1 MAKFKIDDAVTVWRG
16 KYKGREGR
24 ILAIDPNAT
33 DKDLAVILGHEG
45 QTVVEVG
52 DLSKHF
58 KDGTNSCARNAIKVG
73 DTVTYKLDAPGN
85 KGKKYIV
92 LEEGRTG
99 YVWLADM
106 DGRGN
111 GMEVKRADLVAA
123 NSCRSTN
130 AVVAKAL
137 NATRVARNGSIMF
150 ELAKKYIEKNDDFGG
165 VIDILKQDENL
176 MPNYAPSLWAG
187 AMAKAKRYYD
197 AGNKATPEQKKELVS
212 MIAHLIANSRAS
224 SNACGT
230 ARNAWGDE
238 AQVNGLITKMVG
250 LIKQIKPIA
259 RQLYDTAF
267 ELDDAGSVWLGQNQ
281 GSKNAQKVKVAV
293 DRANK
298 VMSRLANFTSGL
310 D

>member
-1 MAKFKIDDAVTVWRG
+1 MAKFKVGDRVAYYGKDPAIYRKRGTVSDVSQIRGETFVTVDLDDGEEWG
-16 KYKGREGR
+16 APE
-24 ILAIDPNAT
+24 
-33 DKDLAVILGHEG
+33 KDW
-45 QTVVEVG
+45 
-52 DLSKHF
+52 SF
-58 KDGTNSCARNAIKVG
+58 MNSCARNAIKVG

-137 NATRVARNGSIMF
+137 NA
-150 ELAKKYIEKNDDFGG
+150 
-165 VIDILKQDENL
+165 
-176 MPNYAPSLWAG
+176 
-187 AMAKAKRYYD
+187 
-197 AGNKATPEQKKELVS
+197 
-212 MIAHLIANSRAS
+212 
-224 SNACGT
+224 CGT

-238 AQVNGLITKMVG
+238 AQVDGLITKMMG

-267 ELDDAGSVWLGQNQ
+267 ELDDAGSVWLGRNQ